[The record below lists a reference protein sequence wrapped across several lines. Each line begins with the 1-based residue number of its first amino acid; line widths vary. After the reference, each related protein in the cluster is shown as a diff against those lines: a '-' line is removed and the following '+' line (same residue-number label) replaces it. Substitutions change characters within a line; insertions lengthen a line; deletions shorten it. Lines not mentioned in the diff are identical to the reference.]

1 MRQSVW
7 VSKAAQRLD
16 GSDDGAQLA
25 LFGAIASRDRP
36 EIVRRLDAAPAL
48 ASRPIRIGASR
59 QDPGPYFIA
68 AICHYV
74 YAGDTALHV
83 AAAAHQ
89 REFCEILLALG
100 ADVHARNRR
109 GAEPIHYAAD
119 GSPRAD
125 YSDRAAQRE
134 VIAYLIE
141 AGADPDAMDN
151 SGVAPLHRAV
161 RTRSSDGVSA
171 LIEHGANPLLMNKSG
186 STPLHLAV
194 QNTGKSNSGSDAAK
208 EEQRRIIALLR
219 EHGASPNDVDAKGK
233 TVAAAASSDW
243 IRRLLDSP

>member
-1 MRQSVW
+1 MP
-7 VSKAAQRLD
+7 KAAQQVD
-16 GSDDGAQLA
+16 GSHDAGLLA
-25 LFGAIASRDRP
+25 LFGAIASRDLP
-36 EIVRRLDAAPAL
+36 GVVRQLDVAPAL
-48 ASRPIRIGASR
+48 ASRPTRLGATR
-59 QDPGPYFIA
+59 QDPGPYFLA

-89 REFCEILLALG
+89 RAVAEALVALG

-125 YSDRAAQRE
+125 SSDRAAQSDA
-134 VIAYLIE
+134 IAYLIE
-141 AGADPDAMDN
+141 AGADPDAVDN

-161 RTRSSDGVSA
+161 RTRSSDAVSA
-171 LIEHGANPLLMNKSG
+171 LLERGATPLLMNKSG

-208 EEQRRIIALLR
+208 EEQRRIIALLLA
-219 EHGASPNDVDAKGK
+219 HGASPTDVDAKGK
-233 TVAAAASSDW
+233 TVAAAASGDW
-243 IRRLLDSP
+243 IRRLLDSSPG